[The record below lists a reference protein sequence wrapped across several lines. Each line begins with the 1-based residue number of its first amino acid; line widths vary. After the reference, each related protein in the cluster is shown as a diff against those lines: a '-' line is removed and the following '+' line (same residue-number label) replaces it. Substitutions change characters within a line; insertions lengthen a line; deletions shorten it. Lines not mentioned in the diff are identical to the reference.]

1 MKTISFTALVAFCNL
16 AVAQE
21 APKIELEQTI
31 HDFGNIAQFEIL
43 TGSFKVKNA
52 GNAVLRMQ
60 QPSSSCGCAVAT
72 LKKDTLSPGETGE
85 VEFTWKIGLSKG
97 SLQRSITVA
106 SNDPQTPQ
114 LVLTIMANSKQLYD
128 AAPTFLMAKVPAGGR
143 QNNLS
148 INVARADGE
157 PLQIRRVDTSQPWI
171 VARIDPASKAG
182 DGSAQIQVEVQGV
195 GVPRRFNEFV
205 YVYADDKIDI
215 PVATIPVFGEIMGEL
230 TVSPERLFWS
240 ITDSAAS

>member
-128 AAPTFLMAKVPAGGR
+128 AAPTFLMAKESRRAIADTNWAARGHEARTDGVAILCGLCASLFWYRGMRFALRTQGR
-143 QNNLS
+143 QNLAETKAEPALS
-148 INVARADGE
+148 AKSLI
-157 PLQIRRVDTSQPWI
+157 SQYI
-171 VARIDPASKAG
+171 
-182 DGSAQIQVEVQGV
+182 
-195 GVPRRFNEFV
+195 
-205 YVYADDKIDI
+205 
-215 PVATIPVFGEIMGEL
+215 
-230 TVSPERLFWS
+230 
-240 ITDSAAS
+240 